1 MSTMS
6 DDGVAACPA
15 PSADLDEIRQF
26 LVDAGVSPARVEG
39 LQTGAALRD
48 ALLEY
53 RLLGNEPR
61 RTLAETAERF
71 GLTPAELH
79 DIWVGIGMPAPDE
92 HKLIFSAADDAVLQ
106 SFVTAR
112 TVFGTENLLRFTR
125 VFGSAVTRI
134 TEAAFSLFTISVEDP
149 LVQKGASDLDITLAA
164 DDAVRTMDVLP
175 DLFVGMLKR
184 NALHAIRRL
193 NAAHGN
199 LPSHDQLMVTVGF
212 ADLVGSTRWTARQGP
227 AELAQAI
234 GRFEQIA
241 QESLHGQGRLV
252 KMIGDEAMFVTVGA
266 ADGCRTALA
275 IVDAVGREDSL
286 PDVRVGLA
294 TGLTV
299 VLDGDYYGTEVNRAA
314 RLVASAEPS
323 QVVVSGAVVD
333 AASADPL
340 LSFVPI
346 DPAALEGL
354 GTEPRFALAFEP
366 RDER

>member
-1 MSTMS
+1 MSAMS
-6 DDGVAACPA
+6 DDRLAECPA
-15 PSADLDEIRQF
+15 PSADVDEIRRF
-26 LVDAGVSPARVEG
+26 LIDAGVAPERVEG

-61 RTLAETAERF
+61 RTLAETADRF
-71 GLTPAELH
+71 GLTPSELT
-79 DIWVGIGMPAPDE
+79 DIWVGIGMPMPDE
-92 HKLIFSAADDAVLQ
+92 HELVFSAADDAVLQ

-112 TVFGTENLLRFTR
+112 TLFGTENLLRFTR

-134 TEAAFSLFTISVEDP
+134 TEAAFSLFTLSVEDP
-149 LVQKGASDLDITLAA
+149 LVEKGASDLDITLAA

-175 DLFVGMLKR
+175 DLFVGLLKR

-199 LPSHDQLMVTVGF
+199 LPTHDQLMVTVGF

-241 QESLHGQGRLV
+241 QASLHGQSRLV
-252 KMIGDEAMFVTVGA
+252 KMIGDEAMFVTIGA

-275 IVDAVGREDSL
+275 IVDAVAGEESL

-314 RLVASAEPS
+314 RLVESGDPS
-323 QVVVSGAVVD
+323 QVVVSGAVMD
-333 AASADPL
+333 AA
-340 LSFVPI
+340 VI
-346 DPAALEGL
+346 DPGLAFIPLEPVALEGL
-354 GTEPRFALAFEP
+354 GSEPRFAVS
-366 RDER
+366 RTHT